1 MYGGGKVEDDKLLR
15 MSDES
20 SNSSCNQVLEQHQQ
34 HKHVIKLK
42 EKRRGVSRYLGT
54 EEESGESILHF
65 NGKAERSS
73 ASDD

>member
-1 MYGGGKVEDDKLLR
+1 MYGGRKVEDDKLLR

-54 EEESGESILHF
+54 YEGSGESILHF
-65 NGKAERSS
+65 NGSGKKQ
-73 ASDD
+73 

>member
-54 EEESGESILHF
+54 EEENGESILPF
-65 NGKAERSS
+65 NGSGQKQ
-73 ASDD
+73 